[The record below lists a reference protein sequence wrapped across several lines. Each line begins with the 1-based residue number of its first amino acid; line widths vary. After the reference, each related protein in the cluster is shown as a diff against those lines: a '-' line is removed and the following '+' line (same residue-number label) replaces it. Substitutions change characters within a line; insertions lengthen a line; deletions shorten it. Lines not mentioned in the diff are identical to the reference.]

1 MSALIEFDDVC
12 KYYQMGDTTVKAVDH
27 ISMQINKGEFVA
39 IVGQSGSGKS
49 TCMNIIGCLDVP
61 TSGTYRL
68 NGRDVGSMSKNE
80 LAEIRNEML
89 GFIFQQYNLLPKL
102 SLMENVELPLIYA
115 GLSRKEQQARARTA
129 LQQVGL
135 GDKLNNKPSQLSGGQ
150 QQRASIARALA
161 GGPAVI
167 LADEPT
173 GALDSHTGRE
183 VLGIL
188 QKLHR
193 QGNTVVLITHDNSI
207 AVQAERII
215 RLEDG
220 HIVYD
225 GGAHRL
231 RRRCPRP
238 RGRGPACLHRAGCAG
253 GPGATGTGG
262 QCMNLSMLYE
272 TVRQALKNIA
282 SNKFRTLLTMLGI
295 IIGIMAVMIIVGLG
309 NGLTQS
315 MRASVSSMGMNLLQV
330 NVFGPRARNVSV
342 DEMYRITEERPDLF
356 SGISPMVSMDRT
368 SSAVRV
374 GTKNYSQ
381 TSVIGISETYAGM
394 TGTKIAEGRGIQY
407 VDCAEYKRVCVVGDY
422 IARVAYGGNA
432 IGQTLKLGPDQF
444 TIIGVAA
451 AEVSDPSLQEGS
463 SDDYVYIPYT
473 TAQRVAR
480 SSNVSAYGVTTVTE
494 AQVAEG
500 KAVLEAG
507 LQELTHSED
516 SYFVTSLS
524 EVLNTF
530 SSMIGMV
537 VSVLTVI
544 AAISLLVGGIG
555 IMNIMMVSVAERT
568 REIGIRKALGAK
580 ERTILALFVTEAA
593 TTSALGG
600 LIGII
605 LGYGVSAAASPLVA
619 AVMGDTN
626 MTISPSAGSVAVAFG
641 VSVGIGIL
649 FGYLPAKRAARLNP
663 IEALRY
669 D

>member
-1 MSALIEFDDVC
+1 
-12 KYYQMGDTTVKAVDH
+12 
-27 ISMQINKGEFVA
+27 
-39 IVGQSGSGKS
+39 
-49 TCMNIIGCLDVP
+49 
-61 TSGTYRL
+61 
-68 NGRDVGSMSKNE
+68 
-80 LAEIRNEML
+80 
-89 GFIFQQYNLLPKL
+89 
-102 SLMENVELPLIYA
+102 
-115 GLSRKEQQARARTA
+115 
-129 LQQVGL
+129 
-135 GDKLNNKPSQLSGGQ
+135 
-150 QQRASIARALA
+150 
-161 GGPAVI
+161 
-167 LADEPT
+167 
-173 GALDSHTGRE
+173 
-183 VLGIL
+183 
-188 QKLHR
+188 
-193 QGNTVVLITHDNSI
+193 
-207 AVQAERII
+207 
-215 RLEDG
+215 
-220 HIVYD
+220 
-225 GGAHRL
+225 
-231 RRRCPRP
+231 
-238 RGRGPACLHRAGCAG
+238 
-253 GPGATGTGG
+253 
-262 QCMNLSMLYE
+262 MNLNMLYE

-494 AQVAEG
+494 ARVAEG

-619 AVMGDTN
+619 AMMGDTN